1 MFVVCAFASIALV
14 FLPLSATAQITL
26 SPDDL
31 RLPLGMTWEQEIAT
45 AEGSLEDS
53 KFNIGSAGADESFD
67 LTGVLANS
75 TSIRARSSVIPLE
88 QAPGAARFPNADYVV
103 HNIVTAPNATGTLKE
118 FETYDYFQRNAAGD
132 VPIGTEGP
140 AGQVPFPVIDI
151 GTPWPLEFGKSWT
164 AENFSSDQ
172 TIAPGLTRSGLHD
185 YQYVVDAWGEIRLPA
200 GTFEC
205 LRLHQTGTGVFTF
218 TGDANLESLGEVTA
232 EIDAYVW
239 YARGIG
245 IVAMVV
251 ETRQT
256 FASGNIP
263 PTTTTQV
270 ARLTELSSPATAIAA
285 TSWGA
290 FKQRFAE

>member
-1 MFVVCAFASIALV
+1 MFVVRAFASIALV

-45 AEGSLEDS
+45 TEGSLEDS

-88 QAPGAARFPNADYVV
+88 QAPGAARFPNADYAV

-270 ARLTELSSPATAIAA
+270 ARLTDLSSPATAIAA